1 MMTYTDIINLAL
13 GYSDRQDADVISRMD
28 MFLKIV
34 ESRIN
39 RYLDTQNMALIVYI
53 PLVAEQHVYQL
64 PTDYLSI
71 STVGFANLN
80 APISGIPLTLVD
92 VNSQVIELN
101 NNLKDAYHYT
111 IGPNIIT
118 VTSLPTSSDTTDWQ
132 LKITYYQRIVP
143 LTDTNITNWI
153 TEKNPDCYVFGL
165 LTEINAYV
173 KDANTTGLWN
183 ERFKEC
189 LGEIDAQDYE
199 YKWSG
204 SPIITR
210 VV

>member
-1 MMTYTDIINLAL
+1 
-13 GYSDRQDADVISRMD
+13 MD

-39 RYLDTQNMALIVYI
+39 RYLDTQNMALIAYTSII
-53 PLVAEQHVYQL
+53 PEQHVYLL

-71 STVGFANLN
+71 SAIEFTDLN
-80 APISGIPLTLVD
+80 SQNSGIPLALIDTY
-92 VNSQVIELN
+92 SQVSELN
-101 NNLKDAYHYT
+101 NNLNAVYHYS
-111 IGPNIIT
+111 IGANVIT
-118 VTSLPTSSDTTDWQ
+118 VTSLPSISDGSNWVLQ
-132 LKITYYQRIVP
+132 ITYYKRIVP
-143 LTDTNITNWI
+143 LTDVNITNWI
-153 TEKNPDCYVFGL
+153 SEKNPDCYVFGL